1 LAEQTDESCMRM
13 KPCETNTA
21 GVVGSVGGVGVG
33 VGVGRAGAP
42 PGLDLNRMSSTT
54 KAGFVHSDVTFPKTA
69 ELASG

>member
-21 GVVGSVGGVGVG
+21 GVGVGGVGVGG

-54 KAGFVHSDVTFPKTA
+54 KVGFVHTDVTLPKTA